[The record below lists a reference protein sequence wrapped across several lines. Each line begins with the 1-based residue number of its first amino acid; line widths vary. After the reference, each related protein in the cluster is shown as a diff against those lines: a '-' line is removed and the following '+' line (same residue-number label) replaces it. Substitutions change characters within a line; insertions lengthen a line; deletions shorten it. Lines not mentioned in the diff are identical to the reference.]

1 MMRHITLLR
10 MGSLSITT
18 ETVSRPILF
27 IVTTSPS
34 ADYKG
39 CPPCSL
45 LTFLCHKDFPS
56 SLPPS
61 ALSHQR
67 YLDGFIDPEA
77 PGQAGVC
84 PGILV
89 TSSRRRIREPG
100 IQVCPTRRQQHYTG
114 GVSRATQG
122 GNINPRVGRTH
133 PLNRQNATGL
143 QIWNCSIFSEVI
155 KGQVQLEP
163 WPDGHWLVR

>member
-1 MMRHITLLR
+1 MMRYITLLR

-67 YLDGFIDPEA
+67 YLDAFIDPEA

-84 PGILV
+84 
-89 TSSRRRIREPG
+89 
-100 IQVCPTRRQQHYTG
+100 QVSWSPAG
-114 GVSRATQG
+114 GSESQVSRFVPRG
-122 GNINPRVGRTH
+122 GSSTTPAVRLGQRREGTLTRGLDELTHSTAKMPLVFKSGIAQFSVRSSKVKFNLNPG
-133 PLNRQNATGL
+133 QMATG
-143 QIWNCSIFSEVI
+143 
-155 KGQVQLEP
+155 
-163 WPDGHWLVR
+163 R

>member
-1 MMRHITLLR
+1 MMRYITLLR

-27 IVTTSPS
+27 IVTTYPS

-56 SLPPS
+56 TLPPS
-61 ALSHQR
+61 GLSHQR
-67 YLDGFIDPEA
+67 YLDGFIDPGA
-77 PGQAGVC
+77 SGQAGVC
-84 PGILV
+84 PGLLV
-89 TSSRRRIREPG
+89 TTRIREPG

-114 GVSRATQG
+114 GPSRATQG

-163 WPDGHWLVR
+163 WPDGHWSMR